1 MTVTPS
7 VRGRKCPHTQSCV
20 ERCCQTVCKAQGLP
34 WVTIQV
40 GVSGLSRPGP
50 APAPARSLGRSQNEA
65 AGEARP
71 LLASATEQGAGDSTA
86 NPVLSR
92 DLGFPGHAR
101 PPKRPL
107 PLACLCPGPQE
118 VTLPGPWAAERPP
131 PGLGLSPWPG
141 WVPAPLCTWLP
152 AEGHT
157 LHAGSAWAL
166 SRLLGAQAQ
175 RAEWGAEAGGSAFLR
190 PTGLDLDLGSSGLLS
205 DRSCRSSS
213 AHELGPSP
221 RTRCSR
227 PLRSA
232 AFLACCL
239 LCAPRSAAAPAPSPS
254 GLRAQA
260 PAQALE
266 GGVRAPGEQAAR
278 PPSCAL
284 GVLPH
289 AGSPHQARSRL
300 CLERPSA
307 DSRRAGREGG
317 RGLADPARHFWAKTR
332 GNFSPRSMSSGAR
345 PDALTPEGGILE
357 NRACLPSRRG
367 GASGAW
373 GPSSVLPVPCQQ
385 GPAGHHPLAAQAFK
399 LPSFLSGPCLLGTQ
413 AWPRKE
419 EPFSPRGQAGRL
431 LGLRWSWSQRPGVQQ
446 RRSGTERGPEVP
458 PRSR

>member
-1 MTVTPS
+1 MC
-7 VRGRKCPHTQSCV
+7 RAR
-20 ERCCQTVCKAQGLP
+20 GLP

-40 GVSGLSRPGP
+40 GVSGLPRPGP

-166 SRLLGAQAQ
+166 SRFLGAQAQ

-205 DRSCRSSS
+205 DRSCRSSL
-213 AHELGPSP
+213 ARELGPSP